1 MAKRMQFQCKICNQE
16 MNSHGAVADHFR
28 SGKHQKNL
36 DKLRLDSPAPSS
48 SSKYNDYSP
57 TSIQY
62 KFLKNGRA
70 VGLQFLEEFWKGSRR
85 VYYRCILCGAHGKID
100 AMYNHMVGARHVEKY
115 IKTTCSLKYPA
126 LTANEREGIRKKI
139 IDEEGINVN
148 AIAIYDD
155 PALYPSKWEAEGAA
169 ARTRQGRSIKEE
181 IKEEIQKSEPSGSS
195 SDNEPEEPCKL
206 ETKTQATQT
215 EPKKVTWSE
224 FNDLCNLFYLMI
236 AVDGPESTI
245 KSVED
250 LEFVVELQI
259 MVSELLYKVNDSQK
273 PNKDAQSFTT
283 QRTHLSKILGS
294 LMHVCRS
301 AVKLARESAHANN
314 P

>member
-1 MAKRMQFQCKICNQE
+1 MSRYKVYDKDSAIELMKKFSDLAYNTSCLTQIETAIQILYGKEFRVITDMAKRMQFQCKICNQE

-215 EPKKVTWSE
+215 G
-224 FNDLCNLFYLMI
+224 M
-236 AVDGPESTI
+236 
-245 KSVED
+245 
-250 LEFVVELQI
+250 I
-259 MVSELLYKVNDSQK
+259 MV
-273 PNKDAQSFTT
+273 
-283 QRTHLSKILGS
+283 
-294 LMHVCRS
+294 
-301 AVKLARESAHANN
+301 
-314 P
+314 